1 MAPGDGNA
9 AGQGGQ
15 GSVGSSDG
23 DQDHG
28 TDVQSADVFSPID
41 EGTLSDLI
49 QVGIDGG
56 SGQGDVIGRAD
67 APTTRGESVV
77 PYAQVLPEYLN
88 QAADALGELQLPPSM
103 RGIVQ
108 NYFDLLAEGAR

>member
-1 MAPGDGNA
+1 
-9 AGQGGQ
+9 
-15 GSVGSSDG
+15 V
-23 DQDHG
+23 
-28 TDVQSADVFSPID
+28 V
-41 EGTLSDLI
+41 

-56 SGQGDVIGRAD
+56 SAD
-67 APTTRGESVV
+67 GAVTGKAEAPTSRGESVV

-108 NYFDLLAEGAR
+108 TYFDLLADEAR

>member
-1 MAPGDGNA
+1 VAPGDGNA

-15 GSVGSSDG
+15 GTVGGNKGDGFGTEVETAEVFDPADGGSVSE
-23 DQDHG
+23 
-28 TDVQSADVFSPID
+28 VV
-41 EGTLSDLI
+41 

-56 SGQGDVIGRAD
+56 SGQGQIIGKGE
-67 APTTRGESVV
+67 APTQTGQSVV
-77 PYAQVLPEYLN
+77 PYAQVLPQYLN

-108 NYFDLLAEGAR
+108 TYFDLLAEQAR

>member
-1 MAPGDGNA
+1 MGPRTGEDFGSEVGTAEVFDPVAQGN
-9 AGQGGQ
+9 
-15 GSVGSSDG
+15 VSD
-23 DQDHG
+23 
-28 TDVQSADVFSPID
+28 I
-41 EGTLSDLI
+41 L

-56 SGQGDVIGRAD
+56 SGDGAVIGAAD
-67 APTTRGESVV
+67 APTQTGQSVV

-108 NYFDLLAEGAR
+108 TYFELLAAEAR

>member
-1 MAPGDGNA
+1 M
-9 AGQGGQ
+9 AGQGGR
-15 GSVGSSDG
+15 GSVGAG
-23 DQDHG
+23 DAQDHG
-28 TDVQSADVFSPID
+28 TDVETADVFNPID
-41 EGTLSDLI
+41 EGILYDLI

-56 SGQGDVIGRAD
+56 TGDGDVLGRAD

-88 QAADALGELQLPPSM
+88 QAADALTELRLPPSM

-108 NYFDLLAEGAR
+108 NYFDLLAEEAR